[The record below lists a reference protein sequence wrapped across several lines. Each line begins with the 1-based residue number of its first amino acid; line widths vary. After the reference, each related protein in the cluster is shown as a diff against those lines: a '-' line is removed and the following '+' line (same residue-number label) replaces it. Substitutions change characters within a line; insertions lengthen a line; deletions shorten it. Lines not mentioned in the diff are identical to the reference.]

1 MPTTF
6 LDLLSGPDFQEA
18 QQQARVQQQAG
29 FLSVQ
34 PRPVLRDIVQ
44 EARQRYGA
52 GQDLDLGARRVR
64 LAERE
69 ARAERRQAP
78 FAIGLGALDLGVNVL
93 GGLRDSRL
101 LRAEQERAARLEN
114 LQTQTLDALRQTA
127 AERLR
132 RLRERTQRFQGF
144 LNQTPP
150 EDIMPQ

>member
-6 LDLLSGPDFQEA
+6 LDLLSTPAVQEA
-18 QQQARVQQQAG
+18 EQQARVQQQAG

-44 EARQRYGA
+44 EARQRYVA
-52 GQDLDLGARRVR
+52 GQELDLGARRLR

-93 GGLRDSRL
+93 GGLRDRRL
-101 LRAEQERAARLEN
+101 LQEERARAARMED

-144 LNQTPP
+144 LNQVPP
-150 EDIMPQ
+150 EDLMPQ